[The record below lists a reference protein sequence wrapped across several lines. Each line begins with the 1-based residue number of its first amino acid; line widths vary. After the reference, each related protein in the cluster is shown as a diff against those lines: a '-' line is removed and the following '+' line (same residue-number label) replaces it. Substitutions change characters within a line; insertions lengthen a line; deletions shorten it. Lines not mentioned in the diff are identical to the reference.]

1 MQDPNEDTEWNDI
14 LRKHKIIPEKP
25 KEITVNE
32 IYDLMV
38 EDKRQME
45 ATKHED
51 MDLDE
56 LEEMLMDD
64 RVLEEYRNQ
73 RIKELA
79 DETQR
84 NQFGEIFE
92 VNKLEYGKHVTETS
106 KSVTVIVHLY
116 EPSKPECKLTTRHL
130 QTLAQRYKNVKFV
143 NIVGDKCIENYPSRN
158 MPTILVYKNG
168 DVFHQLVGIANLGG
182 MSMRVEDLEN
192 YLIRTKV
199 LEKINDSDD
208 ES

>member
-64 RVLEEYRNQ
+64 R
-73 RIKELA
+73 
-79 DETQR
+79 
-84 NQFGEIFE
+84 
-92 VNKLEYGKHVTETS
+92 
-106 KSVTVIVHLY
+106 
-116 EPSKPECKLTTRHL
+116 
-130 QTLAQRYKNVKFV
+130 
-143 NIVGDKCIENYPSRN
+143 
-158 MPTILVYKNG
+158 
-168 DVFHQLVGIANLGG
+168 
-182 MSMRVEDLEN
+182 
-192 YLIRTKV
+192 
-199 LEKINDSDD
+199 
-208 ES
+208 